1 MRERLRRALR
11 PWRGGE
17 TDDEGSVLLLTLGY
31 GVLAIAVVLVCTAA
45 TSLYLAQK
53 ELDAVADT
61 AALAAADAFELTVSD
76 TGATATLS
84 DDDVAREARAMIAE
98 IGGDAGLVSAT
109 SPDGASARV
118 TVTGTWHPPVV
129 TVFVPD
135 GVRLEA
141 TATSRTALR

>member
-11 PWRGGE
+11 PGARTE
-17 TDDEGSVLLLTLGY
+17 ADEDGSVLLLTLGY
-31 GVLAIAVVLVCTAA
+31 GILAIAVVLVCTAA

-53 ELDAVADT
+53 DLDGVADA
-61 AALAAADAFELTVSD
+61 AALAAADGFELAVSGD
-76 TGATATLS
+76 GAIAALS
-84 DDDVAREARAMIAE
+84 DDDVEREARAMIAE

-109 SPDGASARV
+109 SPDGSSARV
-118 TVTGTWHPPVV
+118 TVTATWHPPVV